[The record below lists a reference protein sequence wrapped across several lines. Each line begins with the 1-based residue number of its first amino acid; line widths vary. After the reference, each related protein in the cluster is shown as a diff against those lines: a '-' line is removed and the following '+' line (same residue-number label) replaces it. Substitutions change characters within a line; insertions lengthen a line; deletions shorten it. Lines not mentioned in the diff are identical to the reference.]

1 MNLRRILIYRAELL
15 PPSETF
21 IAGQTASLKR
31 YAPWFAGLKLNKGGL
46 VLDAERVVTLCEG
59 DSFLDKVRRRAYLYF
74 GISPRFHRRV
84 RKIAPSLIH
93 AHFALDGSMAL
104 TIQQMLNVPMVVTL
118 HGYDV
123 TSRDETIAQTA
134 FGRAY
139 LKRRSELWR
148 RASLFLCV
156 SEHIRQKALER
167 GYPPEKLAVHR
178 IGIDLPAAEPTAKRE
193 RMVLFVGRMVE
204 KKGCIHLIRAMEEV
218 EAKMPDAKL
227 ILLGD
232 GPLRPELEKEA
243 KTRLRNATFL
253 GMQPQPEVREWM
265 RKAQILAAPSIVAR
279 SGDAE
284 GLPTVL
290 CEAQAIGLPV
300 VSFIG
305 PGVNEAVVADETALL
320 VRPTDEHALGEAI
333 LRLLGNDEMRA
344 RFGEA
349 GQKRAAECFD
359 IRTQTALLED
369 KYDEVLREDA
379 RRRG

>member
-1 MNLRRILIYRAELL
+1 
-15 PPSETF
+15 
-21 IAGQTASLKR
+21 
-31 YAPWFAGLKLNKGGL
+31 
-46 VLDAERVVTLCEG
+46 
-59 DSFLDKVRRRAYLYF
+59 
-74 GISPRFHRRV
+74 
-84 RKIAPSLIH
+84 
-93 AHFALDGSMAL
+93 
-104 TIQQMLNVPMVVTL
+104 
-118 HGYDV
+118 
-123 TSRDETIAQTA
+123 
-134 FGRAY
+134 
-139 LKRRSELWR
+139 
-148 RASLFLCV
+148 
-156 SEHIRQKALER
+156 
-167 GYPPEKLAVHR
+167 
-178 IGIDLPAAEPTAKRE
+178 
-193 RMVLFVGRMVE
+193 
-204 KKGCIHLIRAMEEV
+204 
-218 EAKMPDAKL
+218 
-227 ILLGD
+227 
-232 GPLRPELEKEA
+232 
-243 KTRLRNATFL
+243 
-253 GMQPQPEVREWM
+253 MQPQPEVREWM

>member
-1 MNLRRILIYRAELL
+1 MKRILIYRAELL

-31 YAPWFAGLKLNKGGL
+31 YSPWFAGLKLNDRGL
-46 VLDAERVVTLCEG
+46 LLDAERVVTLTEG
-59 DSFLDKVRRRAYLYF
+59 DSFQDKLLRRAYLYL
-74 GISPRFHRRV
+74 GISPGFHRRV

-104 TIQQMLNVPMVVTL
+104 TLQRMLKVPMVVTL

-123 TSRDETIAQTA
+123 TSRDETIAKTA

-139 LKRRSELWR
+139 LRRRSDLWR

-167 GYPPEKLAVHR
+167 GYPQEKLAVHR
-178 IGIDLPAAEPTAKRE
+178 IGIDLPQAEPGDKRE

-204 KKGCIHLIRAMEEV
+204 KKGCIHLIRAMEQV

-227 ILLGD
+227 VLLGD
-232 GPLRPELEKEA
+232 GPLRPELEQEA

-265 RKAQILAAPSIVAR
+265 RRAQILAAPSIVAR

-320 VRPTDEHALGEAI
+320 VQPTDETALGDAI
-333 LRLLGNDEMRA
+333 LRLLGDEGMRA
-344 RFGEA
+344 SFGAA
-349 GQKRAAECFD
+349 GQRRAAACFD
-359 IRTQTALLED
+359 IRTQTALLEE